1 MAINK
6 PKQPEIIPFNIDPS
20 EITMI
25 AIKPVMANAVN
36 SGGEKLL
43 ANFARVGAAS
53 INTMPPKRPPKAD
66 AEIAIP
72 IASEARP
79 F

>member
-1 MAINK
+1 M
-6 PKQPEIIPFNIDPS
+6 
-20 EITMI
+20 